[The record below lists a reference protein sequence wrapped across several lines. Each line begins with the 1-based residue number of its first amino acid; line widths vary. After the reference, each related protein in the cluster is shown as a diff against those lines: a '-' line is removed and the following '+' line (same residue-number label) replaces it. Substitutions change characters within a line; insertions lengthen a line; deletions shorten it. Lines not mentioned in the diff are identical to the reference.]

1 MAPFWSAIPLVG
13 KVIDGVV
20 GLVDEAIEDKDEA
33 NKLKA
38 QLTTVFAKADMS
50 KFSTQIQAQAN
61 VIMAEANSESWL
73 ARNWR
78 PILMMVFTFIVFNNY
93 VLVPWLGMVFTK
105 APILA
110 IPVQMWDLLKLGVS
124 GYIVGRSGEKMVT
137 AWKAKRD

>member
-20 GLVDEAIEDKDEA
+20 GLVDEAVEDKDEA

-78 PILMMVFTFIVFNNY
+78 PILLMVFTFIVFNNY
-93 VLVPWLGMVFTK
+93 VLVRWLGLVFAK